1 MKAKDMNL
9 AQGQAV
15 ENLENTLPKKRC
27 KTSKI
32 HLTEEELTNLRDTCP
47 NDLMNLIIKN
57 EWMKLLYTNDLEQ
70 NARLIIVRFFFN
82 KKKPITKCVQ
92 LVDKQGQTK
101 LL

>member
-1 MKAKDMNL
+1 MKKNYHI
-9 AQGQAV
+9 
-15 ENLENTLPKKRC
+15 
-27 KTSKI
+27 S
-32 HLTEEELTNLRDTCP
+32 LTEEELTNLRDTCP

-82 KKKPITKCVQ
+82 KRKPAPTSQVIADKK
-92 LVDKQGQTK
+92 GQTK

>member
-1 MKAKDMNL
+1 MKKNYHI
-9 AQGQAV
+9 
-15 ENLENTLPKKRC
+15 
-27 KTSKI
+27 S
-32 HLTEEELTNLRDTCP
+32 LTEEELTNLRDNCP

-82 KKKPITKCVQ
+82 KRKPAPKCALV
-92 LVDKQGQTK
+92 VDKVGQTK

>member
-1 MKAKDMNL
+1 MKKNYHI
-9 AQGQAV
+9 
-15 ENLENTLPKKRC
+15 
-27 KTSKI
+27 S
-32 HLTEEELTNLRDTCP
+32 LTEEELTNLRDTCP

-82 KKKPITKCVQ
+82 KRKPAPSSQVIADKK
-92 LVDKQGQTK
+92 GQTK

>member
-1 MKAKDMNL
+1 MKAKDMNFQQVQV
-9 AQGQAV
+9 A

-27 KTSKI
+27 KTCKI
-32 HLTEEELTNLRDTCP
+32 EYTEDELIALRDTCP

-82 KKKPITKCVQ
+82 KKKTIVKCEQ
-92 LVDKQGQTK
+92 LVDKVGQTK

>member
-1 MKAKDMNL
+1 MKKNYHI
-9 AQGQAV
+9 
-15 ENLENTLPKKRC
+15 
-27 KTSKI
+27 S
-32 HLTEEELTNLRDTCP
+32 LTEEELTNLRDTCP

-82 KKKPITKCVQ
+82 KRKPAPKCA
-92 LVDKQGQTK
+92 LIVDKVGQTK

>member
-1 MKAKDMNL
+1 MKKNYHI
-9 AQGQAV
+9 
-15 ENLENTLPKKRC
+15 
-27 KTSKI
+27 S
-32 HLTEEELTNLRDTCP
+32 LTEEELTNLRDNCP

-82 KKKPITKCVQ
+82 KRKPAPTSQVIADKK
-92 LVDKQGQTK
+92 GQTK

>member
-9 AQGQAV
+9 AQGQAA

-82 KKKPITKCVQ
+82 KRKPAPTSQVIADKK
-92 LVDKQGQTK
+92 GQTK

>member
-1 MKAKDMNL
+1 MKKNYHI
-9 AQGQAV
+9 
-15 ENLENTLPKKRC
+15 
-27 KTSKI
+27 S
-32 HLTEEELTNLRDTCP
+32 LTEEELIALRDNCP

-82 KKKPITKCVQ
+82 KRKPAPSSSVVADKK
-92 LVDKQGQTK
+92 GQTK